1 MLTEL
6 DAVNEILSALGQTPV
21 NSLETP
27 SRLAL
32 LALTELRSTSKA
44 VQGEEWAWNTDPDRT
59 LSADLSTGEIRVPS
73 GTLAFRVHGEPW
85 IQLRDG
91 RLYDRVKETFAIEEA
106 KAGHLVLILD
116 WEDLP
121 FAAQRYI
128 VARSSRKLY
137 SSHVG
142 SSDDGYQSL
151 YREEIMA
158 RATCVDDDLRAAH
171 LNHMQAPGMPI
182 FYGSREVPGSPIY
195 NPFL

>member
-6 DAVNEILSALGQTPV
+6 EAVNEILSALGQTPV
-21 NSLETP
+21 NSLETS

-32 LALTELRSTSKA
+32 LALNELRSNTKA
-44 VQGEEWAWNTDPDRT
+44 VQSEEWSWNTDPDRT
-59 LSADLSTGEIRVPS
+59 LSADTATGEIRVPT

-85 IQLRDG
+85 MQLRDG
-91 RLYDRVKETFAIEEA
+91 RLYDRAKETFAIETA

-121 FAAQRYI
+121 YAAQRYI
-128 VARSSRKLY
+128 TTRSARKLY

-151 YREEIMA
+151 YREEMMA
-158 RATCVDDDLRAAH
+158 RATCVDDDLRAAQM
-171 LNHMQAPGMPI
+171 NHMQAPGMPI
-182 FYGSREVPGSPIY
+182 FHGSREVPGSPIY